1 MLETKHLKLELSLSS
16 LSFLRT
22 QWINSSRYIFKIL
35 VLSVGKKLLRRFKS
49 RRFVYSLFFSMNFFH
64 PACFLFRI
72 ILHRRSSVTFFE
84 SAFYNFSKRF
94 DSRTLKVTWESLWN
108 SSHVK
113 QTDWTYNLNVS
124 TELLRHLS
132 LSKAHPDLIK
142 MLNNYIGIAFAS
154 AVFIAFVHLLYHHH
168 WQHYSQYSGH
178 CHLRGLFIN
187 HCLDQLFYCYLMHL
201 SLFLSA
207 FHRLHIQ
214 FSIDVV

>member
-35 VLSVGKKLLRRFKS
+35 VLSVGKNYCAGSNLAASFTHC
-49 RRFVYSLFFSMNFFH
+49 FSLWIFFH
-64 PACFLFRI
+64 PACYLFRI

-94 DSRTLKVTWESLWN
+94 ESRTLKVTWESLWN
-108 SSHVK
+108 SSQVK

-154 AVFIAFVHLLYHHH
+154 AVFIDFVHLLYHHH
-168 WQHYSQYSGH
+168 RQHYSQYSGH

-187 HCLDQLFYCYLMHL
+187 HCLDQLFYCYLVHL